1 MYFWCSSALLKGWLH
16 LASWNYFGL
25 AVSRTVHAESKS
37 THHWRII
44 SMLKSCLVCPL
55 ASGVSPCHVVCVT
68 SLLRPRCT
76 SCNAGLQ
83 TLQDYNKLQGLIGQ
97 IGQFTNS
104 SKGKVPLQQGHSLLR
119 SAGWRNTKRVGATGR
134 GGASWGDPLWSKHKN
149 LVSLADSRRKNSEK
163 HVRVFDHR
171 LQNATKQVR
180 HSFYE
185 WNQHESAT
193 FSCLL
198 FEHLMTLGVLQ
209 FLDRITRLANAYTA
223 YTTRSNFFQI
233 LFVRTIWSI
242 CVGIYVCLCTVYI
255 HTFHYIPLRYILYY
269 IIYYITLYYIILY
282 IILYIKLYYIILY
295 VILLYYIIYYII
307 CYFIIL
313 YHIILYYNIL
323 YYIIYVILL
332 YHIISY
338 YIILCYVILYYVILY
353 YTILYYA
360 MLYYIMLYYIIL
372 CYVILYYVILYYTI

>member
-1 MYFWCSSALLKGWLH
+1 
-16 LASWNYFGL
+16 
-25 AVSRTVHAESKS
+25 
-37 THHWRII
+37 
-44 SMLKSCLVCPL
+44 MLTSCLVCPL

-97 IGQFTNS
+97 FTNS

-119 SAGWRNTKRVGATGR
+119 SAGRRNTKRVGATGR
-134 GGASWGDPLWSKHKN
+134 AGASWGDPLWSKHKN

-233 LFVRTIWSI
+233 LFVRTI
-242 CVGIYVCLCTVYI
+242 
-255 HTFHYIPLRYILYY
+255 
-269 IIYYITLYYIILY
+269 
-282 IILYIKLYYIILY
+282 
-295 VILLYYIIYYII
+295 
-307 CYFIIL
+307 
-313 YHIILYYNIL
+313 
-323 YYIIYVILL
+323 
-332 YHIISY
+332 
-338 YIILCYVILYYVILY
+338 
-353 YTILYYA
+353 
-360 MLYYIMLYYIIL
+360 
-372 CYVILYYVILYYTI
+372 